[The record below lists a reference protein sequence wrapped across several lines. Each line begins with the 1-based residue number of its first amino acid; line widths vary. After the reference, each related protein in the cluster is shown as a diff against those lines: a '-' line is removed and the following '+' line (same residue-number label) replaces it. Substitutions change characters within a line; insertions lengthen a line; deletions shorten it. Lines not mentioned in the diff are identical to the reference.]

1 MKKFYNLEACSGS
14 KLFDTLMI
22 FLNKYFVKKKLKK
35 TTTQRMHWVTVCKK
49 LIDGIYFRLLTQE
62 EKRER
67 SQP

>member
-35 TTTQRMHWVTVCKK
+35 NNNTTDALGYSM
-49 LIDGIYFRLLTQE
+49 QE
-62 EKRER
+62 IN
-67 SQP
+67 